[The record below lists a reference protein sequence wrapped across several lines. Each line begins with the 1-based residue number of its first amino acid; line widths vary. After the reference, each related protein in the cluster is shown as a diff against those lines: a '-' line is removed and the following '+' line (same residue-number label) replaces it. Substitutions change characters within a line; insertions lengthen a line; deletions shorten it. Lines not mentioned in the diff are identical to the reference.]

1 MSPTS
6 YTLTAR
12 TLHWVMAVLM
22 ILMLAAGLVMSDIE
36 DPALK
41 GTIYGLHKAT
51 GILVL
56 LLAGFRVLWR
66 LSHAVPAISTALP
79 VWQRR
84 AARLAH
90 GGLYGVMF
98 LLPLSGWS
106 MSSAAGYPV
115 SFYGLFTIPDMVAKN
130 PELAGILKDIHEVSA
145 NVFIALLA
153 AHLGAALYHHFIL
166 RDDTLRRMGYR
177 TPPK

>member
-1 MSPTS
+1 MSVTS

-66 LSHAVPAISTALP
+66 LSHAVPAISAALP
-79 VWQRR
+79 KWQRR

-90 GGLYGVMF
+90 GGLYAVMF

-130 PELAGILKDIHEVSA
+130 PELAGIFKNIHEVSA
-145 NVFIALLA
+145 NAFIALLA
-153 AHLGAALYHHFIL
+153 AHLGAALYHHFVL
-166 RDDTLRRMGYR
+166 RDDTLRRIWFR
-177 TPPK
+177 

>member
-41 GTIYGLHKAT
+41 GTVYGLHKAT

-130 PELAGILKDIHEVSA
+130 PELAGILEDIHEVSA
-145 NVFIALLA
+145 NAFIALLV
-153 AHLGAALYHHFIL
+153 AHLGAALYHHFVL
-166 RDDTLRRMGYR
+166 RDDTLRRMWSR
-177 TPPK
+177 

>member
-1 MSPTS
+1 MSVTS

-12 TLHWVMAVLM
+12 ILHWVMAVLM

-41 GTIYGLHKAT
+41 STVYGLHKAT

-66 LSHAVPAISTALP
+66 LSHAVPISAALP

-153 AHLGAALYHHFIL
+153 AHLGAALYHHFVL

-177 TPPK
+177 KTPK

>member
-41 GTIYGLHKAT
+41 GTVYGLHKAT

-56 LLAGFRVLWR
+56 ILAGFRLLWR
-66 LSHAVPAISTALP
+66 FSHAVPEISGSLP
-79 VWQRR
+79 AWQRH
-84 AARLAH
+84 AARLVHWA
-90 GGLYGVMF
+90 LYVAMF
-98 LLPLSGWS
+98 IMPLSGWS

-115 SFYGLFTIPDMVAKN
+115 SFYGLFVLPNLVAKN
-130 PELAGILKDIHEVSA
+130 PELADTLEDIHEISA
-145 NVFIALLA
+145 NVLIALII
-153 AHLGAALYHHFIL
+153 AHLGAALYHHFVL
-166 RDDTLRRMGYR
+166 RDNTLRRMWR
-177 TPPK
+177 S

>member
-41 GTIYGLHKAT
+41 STIYGLHKAT

-56 LLAGFRVLWR
+56 LLASVRLLWR

-79 VWQRR
+79 KWQRR

-177 TPPK
+177 NPPK

>member
-41 GTIYGLHKAT
+41 GTVYGLHKAT

-90 GGLYGVMF
+90 GGLYAVMF

-130 PELAGILKDIHEVSA
+130 PELAGIFKDIHEVSA
-145 NVFIALLA
+145 NAFIALLA
-153 AHLGAALYHHFIL
+153 AHLGAALYHHFVL
-166 RDDTLRRMGYR
+166 RDDTLRRMWSR
-177 TPPK
+177 

>member
-1 MSPTS
+1 MSVSS

-12 TLHWVMAVLM
+12 TLHWVMAILM

-56 LLAGFRVLWR
+56 FLAGVRLLWR
-66 LSHAVPAISTALP
+66 FSHAVPAISAALP
-79 VWQRR
+79 QWQRWG
-84 AARLAH
+84 ARLAH
-90 GGLYGVMF
+90 WGLYGVMF
-98 LLPLSGWS
+98 MLPLSGWS

-115 SFYGLFTIPDMVAKN
+115 SFYGLFTVPDLVAKSSG
-130 PELAGILKDIHEVSA
+130 LADIFKDIHEVSA
-145 NVFIALLA
+145 NAFIALLV

-166 RDDTLRRMGYR
+166 RDDTLRRIWFR
-177 TPPK
+177 

>member
-1 MSPTS
+1 
-6 YTLTAR
+6 
-12 TLHWVMAVLM
+12 
-22 ILMLAAGLVMSDIE
+22 
-36 DPALK
+36 
-41 GTIYGLHKAT
+41 
-51 GILVL
+51 
-56 LLAGFRVLWR
+56 
-66 LSHAVPAISTALP
+66 
-79 VWQRR
+79 
-84 AARLAH
+84 
-90 GGLYGVMF
+90 MF

-177 TPPK
+177 NPPK